1 MPFKTRALIAGLVI
15 LIATAGGAGYV
26 ASVGAR
32 AFDGT
37 SIVQN
42 VPSFALQQRDGLAAR
57 GSDLYLI
64 DQAYR
69 RVEDVYYRPVDL
81 QHLLDGSRQGLVNY
95 LKASKVTKVA
105 VPALETTGTRSGDI
119 ALVRREVTQI
129 AGQDPKLSQGDL
141 TRAAISGMLRSL
153 DDPYTVYLSAREIRA
168 LNEELQGGDFG
179 GIGVYIVQDRKTHE
193 TVVAPIPDNPA
204 IAAGVKPGDI
214 VLAVDGFN
222 TKGQALD
229 EVERRIRGQIGTR
242 VTLVLRS
249 AKGDSKR
256 AVTITR
262 ARVHVPSAVSKFD
275 RGIEYV
281 RLGDFGVTSYDEVR
295 KFFLS
300 GKAKGAKG
308 YVLDLRANGGG
319 LLDAAVEISSLFIP
333 DGTVVATIDRNG
345 NRDAR
350 AALHTA
356 IGAAP
361 LVILV
366 DKYTASAAEIT
377 AGAVQ
382 DYHVGTIVGTKTF
395 GKGVV
400 QSIYNLPDH
409 SALKITTAR
418 YVTPLGRDINK
429 KGISPDVTVTDPLTN
444 GLLDLRKF
452 GTAND
457 RVYAEA
463 RSIIDRK
470 GTQ

>member
-1 MPFKTRALIAGLVI
+1 MPFRIRAIIAGLVI

-37 SIVQN
+37 SVVQN
-42 VPSFALQQRDGLAAR
+42 VPSFALQQRDGFATSS
-57 GSDLYLI
+57 GDFYLL
-64 DQAYR
+64 DQAYK

-81 QHLLDGSRQGLVNY
+81 QRLLNGSRQGLALY
-95 LKASKVTKVA
+95 LKASKKPDVA
-105 VPALETTGTRSGDI
+105 VPSLETTGTRSGDI
-119 ALVRREVTQI
+119 ALVRREITQLN
-129 AGQDPKLSQGDL
+129 AQDPKLNQSEL

-179 GIGVYIVQDRKTHE
+179 GIGVYIVQDRKTHD
-193 TVVAPIPDNPA
+193 TVIAPIPDNPA
-204 IAAGVKPGDI
+204 ITAGVKPGDI
-214 VLAVDGFN
+214 VIAVDGFA
-222 TKGQALD
+222 TKGQPLD

-249 AKGDSKR
+249 PKGDAKR
-256 AVTITR
+256 AITITR

-275 RGIEYV
+275 RGVEYV

-295 KFFLS
+295 KAFLQ
-300 GKAKGAKG
+300 GKARGAKG

-345 NRDAR
+345 SRDAR
-350 AALHTA
+350 PALHTA
-356 IGAAP
+356 IGTAP

-382 DYHVGTIVGTKTF
+382 DYHVGTIVGSKTF

-429 KGISPDVTVTDPLTN
+429 KGINPDITIADPLTN

-470 GTQ
+470 VTQ